1 MDTQW
6 ICKWQASFPPDR
18 LWVCAGADPTD
29 LRGPARKTEA
39 KEEPE
44 SNTGQEGFAKPCVI
58 VLMNSCGYLLLSC

>member
-1 MDTQW
+1 M
-6 ICKWQASFPPDR
+6 CKWQASFPPDR

-44 SNTGQEGFAKPCVI
+44 RVNLTVPLPHFMIDPQKV
-58 VLMNSCGYLLLSC
+58 